1 MAYSGPMTNAS
12 GTKDKPSAGD
22 PIPHKCAVI
31 EVHVGELK
39 QLFNAIDPSPFRD
52 KDLDPKAE
60 EFIVG
65 WAKEL
70 PRDSTLALVVDLDR
84 EAGLPDEAAV
94 LRDAIH
100 EFFSQRAQAYGRRLR
115 ELFRVGRTS
124 LVIGLVALASAIA
137 LGDFLAALMKGSRI
151 GEIVRESLTIG
162 GWVSMWRPLEI
173 FLYDWWPIRN
183 EARLSDRL
191 AAMPVRI
198 RYMNATAPDAWRGD
212 WPAVSPRGE
221 RRPVRLNLELSIRQV
236 DLVNGMGVHRRGEMN
251 SNTHLRARIE
261 ALQDHTQCGERA
273 LPIAADSQ
281 HCSHTYPPFRLPSL
295 CVCFFR
301 VGEFLVNLL
310 SSSLRISSSD
320 SSVTHASP
328 ALSRSPSLLIFS
340 SC

>member
-1 MAYSGPMTNAS
+1 MTNTS
-12 GTKDKPSAGD
+12 GTQDKTSAGD
-22 PIPHKCAVI
+22 PIPPKCSVI

-70 PRDSTLALVVDLDR
+70 PRDATLGLLVDLDR

-100 EFFSQRAQAYGRRLR
+100 EFFSQRAQAYRRRLR

-124 LVIGLVALASAIA
+124 LVIGLVAVASAIA

-173 FLYDWWPIRN
+173 FLYDWWPIRS

-198 RYMNATAPDAWRGD
+198 RYLNATAPDAWRAD
-212 WPAVSPRGE
+212 WPAVSPSGE
-221 RRPVRLNLELSIRQV
+221 RPTS
-236 DLVNGMGVHRRGEMN
+236 
-251 SNTHLRARIE
+251 E
-261 ALQDHTQCGERA
+261 AQRRA
-273 LPIAADSQ
+273 LHQ
-281 HCSHTYPPFRLPSL
+281 
-295 CVCFFR
+295 
-301 VGEFLVNLL
+301 
-310 SSSLRISSSD
+310 
-320 SSVTHASP
+320 AS
-328 ALSRSPSLLIFS
+328 
-340 SC
+340 